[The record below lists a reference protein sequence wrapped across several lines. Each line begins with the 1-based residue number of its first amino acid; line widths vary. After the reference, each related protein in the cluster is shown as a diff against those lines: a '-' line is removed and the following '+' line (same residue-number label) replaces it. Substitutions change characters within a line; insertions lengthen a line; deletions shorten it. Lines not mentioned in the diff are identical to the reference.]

1 MKELPLFP
9 LNLVAFPGESV
20 NLHVFE
26 PRYKNLINDCLETSS
41 TFGIPAFVHNK
52 IELGTE
58 VEIVEVTKKY
68 ADGRM
73 DVKTKAT
80 HCFKVTE
87 FWNPWEDRLYA
98 GGRIEYIAPGTESK
112 DMSLVLKFKELVSQ
126 LFVWLGEVNV
136 PSITEINSTFDI
148 GHKIG
153 FKPEE
158 EYQLIQMVNENERL
172 EFAINHLEQLLP
184 ALERAQS
191 AQDRIKQNGHFK
203 HLDPLNL

>member
-9 LNLVAFPGESV
+9 LNIVAFPGEAV

-26 PRYKNLINDCLETSS
+26 PRYKDLINDCLETKSS
-41 TFGIPAFVHNK
+41 FGIPAYVLNK
-52 IELGTE
+52 IDLGTE

-73 DVKTKAT
+73 DVKTQAT
-80 HCFKVTE
+80 HIFRVNE
-87 FWNPWEDRLYA
+87 FWNPWRDHEYA
-98 GGRIEYIAPGTESK
+98 GGLIEFLPPSTETK

-136 PSITEINSTFDI
+136 PSISQINSTFDI

-158 EYQLIQMVNENERL
+158 EYKLLEMSSENERL
-172 EFAINHLEQLLP
+172 LFAIAHLEQLLP